1 MKKYTYF
8 KTMLVCIFFLNSY
21 SAFCQSKEKVTK
33 LKELAVI
40 EVENLNEELI
50 NISDSI
56 WHFAELKFEEKKSSN
71 LLIHTLKN
79 AGFEIQENV
88 GGLPT
93 GFVATFGNEKPVIG
107 IIGEFDALPGISQ
120 KDLPKKEPLIKGE
133 NGHACGHNLFA
144 AGSLGGALAIKKL
157 ISEGRIKGTVKFFGT
172 PAEEGG
178 GGKIYMIQAGAFNGL
193 DFCFDW
199 HPAQET
205 KAHVQPS
212 QAATTLEIEYFGKSA
227 HAGLF
232 PWKGKSAQDAMELF
246 ADGVNLLREHVQPTA
261 RMQYTFRESGKANNI
276 VPDYAKVSIT
286 LREATFESL
295 QYIKG
300 RIEKIAEGASLMADV
315 DYRIDDNFVTNHQW
329 VNNRTGGQ
337 LVHDNLEILG
347 AISFSES
354 EITYAK
360 MMQKNMN
367 LPEVGFKNEIRKMEE
382 TKSTPMRGG
391 SDVGDVSWNVPEI
404 SFVVT
409 ALPDKVP
416 MHSWGM
422 VACGGN
428 SIGHKSLIYASK
440 VLAMTMIDLYTNEE
454 NQENVRMEYEE
465 RRGNAPYVPL
475 VPKLEDQLNRIKK

>member
-1 MKKYTYF
+1 
-8 KTMLVCIFFLNSY
+8 
-21 SAFCQSKEKVTK
+21 
-33 LKELAVI
+33 
-40 EVENLNEELI
+40 
-50 NISDSI
+50 
-56 WHFAELKFEEKKSSN
+56 
-71 LLIHTLKN
+71 
-79 AGFEIQENV
+79 
-88 GGLPT
+88 
-93 GFVATFGNEKPVIG
+93 
-107 IIGEFDALPGISQ
+107 
-120 KDLPKKEPLIKGE
+120 
-133 NGHACGHNLFA
+133 
-144 AGSLGGALAIKKL
+144 L
-157 ISEGRIKGTVKFFGT
+157 ISEGKIKGTVKFFGT

-178 GGKIYMIQAGAFNGL
+178 GGKIYMIQAGAFDGV

-276 VPDYAKVSIT
+276 VPDYAKVSIA

-337 LVHDNLEILG
+337 LIHENLEILG
-347 AISFSES
+347 SISFSES
-354 EITYAK
+354 EITFAK
-360 MMQKNMN
+360 TMQKNMN

-391 SDVGDVSWNVPEI
+391 SDVGDVSWNVANI
-404 SFVVT
+404 NLTVT
-409 ALPDKVP
+409 TAPKDTP
-416 MHSWGM
+416 WHSWAV
-422 VACGGN
+422 VACGGM
-428 SIGHKSLIYASK
+428 SIGHKGMSYASK
-440 VLAMTMIDLYTNEE
+440 AMAMTMIDLFEDPELREE
-454 NQENVRMEYEE
+454 MRKEFLE
-465 RRGNAPYVPL
+465 RKGDYVYKGILP
-475 VPKLEDQLNRIKK
+475 PGPPPIDADQGD